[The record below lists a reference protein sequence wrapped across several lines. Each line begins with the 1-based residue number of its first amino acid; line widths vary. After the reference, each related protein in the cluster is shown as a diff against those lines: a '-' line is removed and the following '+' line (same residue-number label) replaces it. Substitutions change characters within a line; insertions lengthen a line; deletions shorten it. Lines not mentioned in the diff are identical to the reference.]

1 MLLQM
6 ISRTIQHTDTSYA
19 RRILGEA
26 GRRTTNQRALILDV
40 LNSEPGHLDA
50 DDVYRLAKERDP
62 RLSLSTVYRTL
73 GLLKKLGQ
81 VDELHLAEEHHHYEA
96 KGRSEHYHLI
106 CLGCGQVVEFASA
119 LAADLKDEQE
129 RESGF
134 VVTGVHMDL
143 TGYCVVCRAKGLD
156 QQEPGDSGSG
166 AHGQCPEREPRPA
179 GWGLN

>member
-6 ISRTIQHTDTSYA
+6 ISKTNLHTDTSYA

-81 VDELHLAEEHHHYEA
+81 VEELHLAEEHHHYEA
-96 KGRSEHYHLI
+96 KGGSEHYHLI
-106 CLGCGQVVEFASA
+106 CLGCGKVVEFASA
-119 LAADLKDEQE
+119 LAAELRAEQE

-134 VVTGVHMDL
+134 VVSGVHMDL
-143 TGYCVVCRAKGLD
+143 TGYCGECRARGID
-156 QQEPGDSGSG
+156 QDSEARAGTHDHEAG
-166 AHGQCPEREPRPA
+166 REARVTS
-179 GWGLN
+179 WGMN